1 MTVSGSLRT
10 TAQGELAG
18 AEQAA
23 NALQPGNSSRH
34 ATTANAKVRGGIEA
48 LRLVRRWRCLRSHG
62 SYQRRPCGTLP
73 HRPVRR
79 HP

>member
-48 LRLVRRWRCLRSHG
+48 LRLVRRWRCLRSRQLSKVSRWH
-62 SYQRRPCGTLP
+62 SSSSS
-73 HRPVRR
+73 VR
-79 HP
+79 

>member
-48 LRLVRRWRCLRSHG
+48 LRLVRRWRCLRSRQLSKASMWH
-62 SYQRRPCGTLP
+62 SSSSSV
-73 HRPVRR
+73 H
-79 HP
+79 